1 MEKKNEFYENLIKK
15 TYNKTN
21 DSFGAHKSCFIN
33 NNLAVLKTPNRW
45 VNFKPSEQQI
55 MTSRL
60 KSLGFKTP
68 SIHYF
73 SKKRDYYY
81 EIQEKAKG
89 HPIFYTIYSY
99 ANQEKSPG
107 EIERINRNKFLEYLS
122 MPTSEYVDF
131 VESFTKAYK
140 LGLMYDCHCENV
152 FYDEKEGFTFID
164 LPQIPFQSLKSL
176 KENFKDFNDI
186 EDFENYVDCLTL
198 IFDDDW
204 CKGIISEPY
213 RTLINHKFLEAIEQS
228 SLNFNKQNLKQI
240 KDFLLDKSPCV
251 CCDYDLKLT
260 LIKIGIL
267 KDHQE
272 EANYIDNCDK
282 NDSWPSYQESYKC
295 KWSNE
300 CLLNGIDIPFLEQCL
315 EHSTIQGIPAI
326 DYISNIQA
334 PKFED
339 ENIEDMEFSENKYL
353 EEQIDSNQ
361 NNYDEEIIDYPFK
374 LDDSSNSDF
383 DEPLPF

>member
-99 ANQEKSPG
+99 AKQEKSPG

-164 LPQIPFQSLKSL
+164 LPQIPFQSLESL

-186 EDFENYVDCLTL
+186 KDFENYVDCLTL

-228 SLNFNKQNLKQI
+228 SLNFNEQNLKQI

-267 KDHQE
+267 KGHQE
-272 EANYIDNCDK
+272 EADYIDECDK

-339 ENIEDMEFSENKYL
+339 ENIEDMEFAEDKYL
-353 EEQIDSNQ
+353 EE
-361 NNYDEEIIDYPFK
+361 
-374 LDDSSNSDF
+374 
-383 DEPLPF
+383 